1 MTDKAISDIDFKP
14 TESMAKEAQRG
25 LDWRKEFNR
34 GGTNI
39 GSTRASQLVAREN
52 LSPRTVKRM
61 HSFFSR
67 HEVDKQGQGF
77 SPGEEGYPSAGRIAW
92 ALWGGDP
99 GQSWA
104 RKKAGQI
111 DREEDKAISAEM
123 RSALEKKAK
132 DHNEKVGDVKSK
144 RTSTRT
150 LISVFN
156 RGVGAYNTNPQS
168 VRPSVTS
175 PEQWAL
181 ARVNSFLYALR
192 NGKFRSG
199 KHDQD
204 LLPEGHPMSSKSLEK
219 AMNKVFNLTSVFKAQ
234 PTDDGTVKIQGYAS
248 TNDTDRA
255 GDVIEKDAWLQ
266 GGLENFKNN
275 PILLFNHDYN
285 SPIGKATGLEV
296 TDRGLKIDGIISK
309 SAGKIADMVK
319 EGILGAFSVGFR
331 VKDADYI
338 EETDGLRIKD
348 AELFEVSVV
357 SVPANQAAV
366 FSVAKSFD
374 SDEEYADWKKQF
386 VNDPHVELDQS
397 DKDSSKETAN
407 AVFGEYK
414 MSDKDFDLEEFAREV
429 ARKTAAEIQMKQAED
444 AAQVKADLEKAQ
456 ADQDAVE
463 AAKEAELIEK
473 KAEVQAV
480 VQGVTTGA
488 ERLMADLEQRVSKNQ
503 EDLGDVVEELRKEI
517 SEKSQEIQHI
527 RESKRVFGGERSS
540 GDWQKAFSQDIDDA
554 YILAKATG
562 KGYETSF
569 AKDVM
574 QKVNEHSGVAV
585 SSADFEQTVSSN
597 IERDIQMELVLAPL
611 FREIAMQSAT
621 QILPILPDA
630 GYAEWTANQTTAGT
644 SPHGNLEER
653 GDTYGAPFAGMDL
666 TERTLSTKKLI
677 SQSYLGNETEE
688 DAIIPILPLIRES
701 IVRSHARAVENMI
714 LAGNHAD
721 GAFGTG
727 GAAPD
732 GLITLAAA
740 DSDKTQS
747 ATAFASESLT
757 AAQLLGAR
765 KNMGKYGIRPQDVVY
780 IVSTTEYHNLIADAA
795 YADASQVEGL
805 ATKLTGEVGRV
816 YGSPVIVC
824 DEFAAAAVSKF
835 YAIAVNTRNFVIPRL
850 RGVTVESDYEVA
862 NQRRVLVATQ
872 RLGFTDIINGATDK
886 WALQYKAS

>member
-25 LDWRKEFNR
+25 LDWRKEFGR

-61 HSFFSR
+61 HSYFSR
-67 HEVDKQGQGF
+67 HEVDKQGRGF

-104 RKKAGQI
+104 RKKAAQI

-192 NGKFRSG
+192 NGRFRSG

-219 AMNKVFNLTSVFKAQ
+219 SMNKVFNLTSVFKAQ

-266 GGLENFKNN
+266 GGLDNFKNN

-285 SPIGKATGLEV
+285 TPIGKATGLEV

-357 SVPANQAAV
+357 SVPANQSAV

-374 SDEEYADWKKQF
+374 TDEEYADWKKQF

-414 MSDKDFDLEEFAREV
+414 MSDKDFDLEEFAKEV
-429 ARKTAAEIQMKQAED
+429 ARKTAAEIQMKQAEEKAAAD
-444 AAQVKADLEKAQ
+444 AADKEAAVQAEEVKAAEEAQLE
-456 ADQDAVE
+456 
-463 AAKEAELIEK
+463 EK

-517 SEKSQEIQHI
+517 NEKSQEIQHI
-527 RESKRVFGGERSS
+527 RESKRVFGGERSNS
-540 GDWQKAFSQDIDDA
+540 DWQKAFSQDIDDA
-554 YILAKATG
+554 YVLAKATG
-562 KGYETSF
+562 KGYETNF

-574 QKVNEHSGVAV
+574 QKVNEHSGVQV

-597 IERDIQMELVLAPL
+597 IERDIQLELVLAPL

-630 GYAEWTANQTTAGT
+630 GYAEFTANQAASGS

-653 GDTYGAPFAGMDL
+653 GDTYGAPFGGVDL

-714 LAGNHAD
+714 LVGNHAD

-732 GLITLAAA
+732 GLVTLAAA

-780 IVSTTEYHNLIADAA
+780 IVSVTEYHNLIADAA

-805 ATKLTGEVGRV
+805 STKLTGQVGQV

-862 NQRRVLVATQ
+862 NQRRVLVASQ
-872 RLGFTDIINGATDK
+872 RRGFTDIINGATDK